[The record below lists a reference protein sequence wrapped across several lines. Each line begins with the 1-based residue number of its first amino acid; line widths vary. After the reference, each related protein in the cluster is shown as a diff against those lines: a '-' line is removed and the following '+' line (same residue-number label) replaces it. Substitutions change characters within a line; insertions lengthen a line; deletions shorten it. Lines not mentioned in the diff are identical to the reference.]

1 MMRLLRRIF
10 LQHAGLKISALVIA
24 MALWVAY
31 NSEPVVET
39 GYSAPLLL
47 VNVPSDL
54 RVTGEVPS
62 AVLLRLRGRLGRLRR
77 VDPSELSVTADCS
90 QARAGTQMVRLEPN
104 LVNIPYDADVVG
116 ITPSQIEISLVSA
129 SAPPPGSN

>member
-1 MMRLLRRIF
+1 MRLLRRIF
-10 LQHAGLKISALVIA
+10 LQHTGLKIGALLIA
-24 MALWVAY
+24 SALWVAY

-47 VNVPSDL
+47 VNVPPGL

-77 VDPSELSVTADCS
+77 VDPNELSVRADCS
-90 QARAGTQMVRLEPN
+90 QAHAGSTSVMLSPN
-104 LVNIPYDADVVG
+104 MISAPYGADIVG
-116 ITPSQIEISLVSA
+116 ITPPQIEISLVSA
-129 SAPPPGSN
+129 SAPVPARN